1 MGRPGQAV
9 SVSWLAAVVVAGGA
23 GLASMRAAVV
33 RGDLDEASRQG
44 VLAGPAVVE
53 AALATSDRLTQLA
66 GIAAAPRVVDAIELL
81 PPLARLAAGPD
92 RRLAVPAARAARTI
106 ARTHAH
112 DQQAGE
118 LASADDVADDDLAGW
133 RATWGTLAADPARP
147 IEVRV
152 LALDTAVAL
161 AADATLAIEPAL
173 QDRDPALRRT
183 AIADVPV
190 PVPASLRSPL
200 ARLITSEPEPGAAL
214 AAAAVLCADLATDPA
229 PPVLEALGAPGLVRL
244 RALITASGTSA
255 PSPATYVLQ
264 GAARCLAA
272 DPDPASAAA
281 LRAIRI
287 RLR

>member
-1 MGRPGQAV
+1 MLPCQRALFDIPRDVCYLNAAGWGPLPRTTIEAARIAAGRKGQP
-9 SVSWLAAVVVAGGA
+9 WLLDAGFAAEQHERAR
-23 GLASMRAAVV
+23 RAA
-33 RGDLDEASRQG
+33 
-44 VLAGPAVVE
+44 
-53 AALATSDRLTQLA
+53 AALIQ
-66 GIAAAPRVVDAIELL
+66 
-81 PPLARLAAGPD
+81 
-92 RRLAVPAARAARTI
+92 
-106 ARTHAH
+106 
-112 DQQAGE
+112 
-118 LASADDVADDDLAGW
+118 ASADDVAYDDLAGW

-161 AADATLAIEPAL
+161 AADATSEIEPAL

-183 AIADVPV
+183 AIADTPV

-200 ARLITSEPEPGAAL
+200 ARLITSEPEPGVAL

-255 PSPATYVLQ
+255 PAPATYVLQ

-281 LRAIRI
+281 LRAIRN